1 MTDTLYELDAV
12 TVAYPDGRKALNE
25 FSLRIAPG
33 ERVVLLGTNGCG
45 KTTLLKLLDGLV
57 MPSQGALRFEGHAL
71 DAARFKERAFA
82 SAFRRRVAL
91 MFQHPEAMLFNPTVA
106 AEIGF
111 GLRHLPEA
119 ESAER
124 VRHWAGFM
132 RLESRLDEQPSQLSG
147 GEKQRLCLACLLA
160 LEPDV
165 LLLDEP
171 TANLDPRTVGW
182 LIDWL
187 AERAITTVVA
197 THHMALA
204 PELGSRAVILSEDHR
219 VAFDG
224 PVGDALGDLELLLAN
239 NLAHRH
245 RHHHDGVL
253 HEHVH
258 GHPVWG
264 PARE

>member
-1 MTDTLYELDAV
+1 MSDPLYRLDAV
-12 TVAYPDGRKALNE
+12 SVVYPDGQNALDE
-25 FSLRIAPG
+25 VSLEIAAG

-57 MPSQGALRFEGHAL
+57 CASRGQVLFESQVL
-71 DAARFKERAFA
+71 DDARFRQRAFA
-82 SAFRRRVAL
+82 SDFRRRVAL

-106 AEIGF
+106 DEIGF
-111 GLRHLPEA
+111 GLRHLPEEEA
-119 ESAER
+119 RER
-124 VRHWAGFM
+124 VRRWAGIM
-132 RLESRLDEQPSQLSG
+132 RLEQRLESHPSQLSG

-160 LEPDV
+160 LEPEV

-187 AERAITTVVA
+187 AERSITTVVA

-204 PELGSRAVILSEDHR
+204 PELGSRAVILSERHR

-224 PVGDALGDLELLLAN
+224 RVTDALADLDLLLAN

-245 RHHHDGVL
+245 RHEHGGVV